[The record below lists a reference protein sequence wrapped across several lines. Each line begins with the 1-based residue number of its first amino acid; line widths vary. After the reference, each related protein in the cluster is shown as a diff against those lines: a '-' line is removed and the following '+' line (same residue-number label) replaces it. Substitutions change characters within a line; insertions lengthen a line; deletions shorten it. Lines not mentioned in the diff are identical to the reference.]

1 MTDQITPQQFHEAD
15 GVEDWRVVTKVAC
28 AHFSTGSF
36 AIGVK
41 LLDGIGKLADAANHH
56 PDVDLRPESVTLRL
70 TTRTPDAAPG
80 RM

>member
-1 MTDQITPQQFHEAD
+1 LSVTDQITPQQFHEAD

-41 LLDGIGKLADAANHH
+41 LLDGIGSW
-56 PDVDLRPESVTLRL
+56 PTLR
-70 TTRTPDAAPG
+70 TTIQTSTCGPRA
-80 RM
+80 